1 MPHLSLSQSPS
12 ISPNYFK
19 ILGQLFTAVYGVEA
33 ADQRLQTKNVSSS
46 KWTIFHLLVFLN
58 LDWKNEVVIVD
69 QSTAGLTVDS
79 PLSFSLSV
87 ALSD

>member
-1 MPHLSLSQSPS
+1 MPHLSLSQFPS